1 MARYPAFTN
10 RQDMALFAA
19 SFDLGCAA
27 TAGRTGLPVAVK
39 LTKTTK
45 TA

>member
-19 SFDLGCAA
+19 SAGLGRAA
-27 TAGRTGLPVAVK
+27 TAGRACTPVPVK